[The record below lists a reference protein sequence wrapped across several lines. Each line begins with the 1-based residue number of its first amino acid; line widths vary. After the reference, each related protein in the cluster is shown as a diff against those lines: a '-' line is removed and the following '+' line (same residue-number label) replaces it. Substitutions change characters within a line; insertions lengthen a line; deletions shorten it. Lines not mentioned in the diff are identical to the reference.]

1 MLIET
6 LKDGEE
12 LEFPLKP
19 LSSSRQS
26 LKELIDELDEMLPLP
41 VQVNGVQVHGW
52 AELFINTLESARKG
66 CDIQRYKGLGEM
78 NPEQLWE
85 TTMDPERRNL
95 VRVEVEEDDSAD
107 SIFNVLMGDV
117 VSVRRDF
124 IQENALDV
132 KNLDI

>member
-6 LKDGEE
+6 LKDGGE
-12 LEFPLKP
+12 LEFSLKF
-19 LSSSRQS
+19 LNENRQS
-26 LKELIDELDEMLPLP
+26 LIDLIADLEETLPLP
-41 VQVNGVQVHGW
+41 VHVNGVEVHGW

-85 TTMDPERRNL
+85 TTMDPTRRNL
-95 VRVEVEEDDSAD
+95 VQVKVAEEEAAD